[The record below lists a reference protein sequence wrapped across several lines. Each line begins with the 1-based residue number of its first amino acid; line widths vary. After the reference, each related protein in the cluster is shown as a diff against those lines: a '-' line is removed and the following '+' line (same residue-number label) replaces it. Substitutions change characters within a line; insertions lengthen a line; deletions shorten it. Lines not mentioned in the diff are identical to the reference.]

1 MAKRGLRSIGI
12 NKIIPAQIDFAQI
25 VSGSAAGPG
34 SFVAI
39 SSDGKAVLVNA
50 KNLIDDSLINHD
62 LLTGF
67 VANEHVDHT
76 SVSITAGNGLTEGGT
91 IAATRTVAVGAGTGI
106 TVNASDVAF
115 NPAGGTTTTTNSH
128 IDHILINDGG
138 VFKKI
143 APGSINISGLN
154 NDSGFTTNVGDI
166 TGVDLAGGTGIDIG
180 SETNT
185 TSGDYSATISVDV
198 SDFMTNGSNNRI
210 VTATGADAQNAEANL
225 TFDGTT
231 LYVNGDTGIGTDDP
245 KARLHVYEDLSAPDD
260 LGDWDNYQVVIRGGI
275 ATGKAAGIL
284 LSTSTDTYGGSAIV
298 HYDTGTGTG
307 DLAFYT
313 KQSTA
318 AVPPVEVMRLTDDG
332 RMGVGNTTPE
342 GKVHIKQAANGS
354 ADNYAGDAL
363 VIENVGGTQKWYI
376 GIDSDDD
383 LVFAHNNPAQ
393 ASAGGYI
400 RGGVDINSIDFTG
413 QHRSVPSNG
422 SVSDYSDKVGMIVVS
437 TGEYYNHSGSANT
450 VDSALPKISL
460 SSTAKDKSVYGIVS
474 SITDENSDN
483 QTYNLG
489 TFGTMFPKSED
500 RVIVNALGEGSIW
513 VTNIN
518 GNFENGDY
526 ITTSIIPGYGMKQ
539 DDDLLHNYTAAKIT
553 QDCNFDLNSSYE
565 CEEFE
570 HNGVTYKRAFV
581 GCTYHCG

>member
-1 MAKRGLRSIGI
+1 MNLQA
-12 NKIIPAQIDFAQI
+12 PADSTNFGEISFNVSAYSAEYERALIFADADGAW
-25 VSGSAAGPG
+25 VYNAG
-34 SFVAI
+34 SFTDTPTRLVFAVYDNALNNQMELNHEGKLTVGGEGANNRLTVRHQGGDADNGI
-39 SSDGKAVLVNA
+39 MVYRVDSSTTDGDILGGIGFDSSDGNVPSSVLEA
-50 KNLIDDSLINHD
+50 S
-62 LLTGF
+62 
-67 VANEHVDHT
+67 AY
-76 SVSITAGNGLTEGGT
+76 
-91 IAATRTVAVGAGTGI
+91 IAALAAEDHASTDKGGDLVFGTAPI
-106 TVNASDVAF
+106 DQNDD
-115 NPAGGTTTTTNSH
+115 TTSNERMR
-128 IDHILINDGG
+128 IDSN
-138 VFKKI
+138 
-143 APGSINISGLN
+143 
-154 NDSGFTTNVGDI
+154 GDI
-166 TGVDLAGGTGIDIG
+166 GIG
-180 SETNT
+180 S
-185 TSGDYSATISVDV
+185 TSTS
-198 SDFMTNGSNNRI
+198 
-210 VTATGADAQNAEANL
+210 
-225 TFDGTT
+225 
-231 LYVNGDTGIGTDDP
+231 
-245 KARLHVYEDLSAPDD
+245 ARLHVFKDISAPDD
-260 LGDWDNYQVVIRGGI
+260 LGDWDNYQVVVRGGT
-275 ATGKAAGIL
+275 ATGKAAGVL
-284 LSTSTDTYGGSAIV
+284 LSTSTVGYGGSAIV
-298 HYDTGTGTG
+298 HYDRGSGGVG
-307 DLAFYT
+307 DLVFYT
-313 KQSTA
+313 KQSTSQ
-318 AVPPVEVMRLTDDG
+318 VPPVEVMRLTDDG
-332 RMGVGNTTPE
+332 RMGVGDTTPE

-383 LVFAHNNPAQ
+383 LVFAHNNPSQ
-393 ASAGGYI
+393 ATAGGYL
-400 RGGVDINSIDFTG
+400 RGGVDIDSIDFTG

-460 SSTAKDKSVYGIVS
+460 SSIAKDKSVYGIVS

>member
-76 SVSITAGNGLTEGGT
+76 SVSITAGNGLTGGGT